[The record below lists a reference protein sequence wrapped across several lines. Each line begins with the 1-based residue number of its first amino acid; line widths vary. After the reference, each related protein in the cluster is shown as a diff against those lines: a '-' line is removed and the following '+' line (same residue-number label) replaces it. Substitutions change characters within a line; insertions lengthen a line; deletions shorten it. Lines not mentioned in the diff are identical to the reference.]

1 MDIQVVL
8 QRMVISWETLPQQ
21 QLNRKEMDQSC
32 SISNSRAHKTSV
44 ATLSEQT
51 ETELE
56 LISEEATNKEATAA
70 QTTQVSIKTTW
81 FS

>member
-8 QRMVISWETLPQQ
+8 QRIVISWEISPQR

-44 ATLSEQT
+44 ATLSEHK
-51 ETELE
+51 ETELV
-56 LISEEATNKEATAA
+56 LILEEATNKEATAA
-70 QTTQVSIKTTW
+70 QTTQV
-81 FS
+81 

>member
-8 QRMVISWETLPQQ
+8 QRMVISWETSPRQ

-32 SISNSRAHKTSV
+32 SISSSRAHKTLV

-51 ETELE
+51 ETELV

-70 QTTQVSIKTTW
+70 QTMQVSIKTIW

>member
-8 QRMVISWETLPQQ
+8 QRMVISWEISPQR

-32 SISNSRAHKTSV
+32 LISNNRAHKTSV
-44 ATLSEQT
+44 ATPLELK

-56 LISEEATNKEATAA
+56 LISEEATNKEATVV